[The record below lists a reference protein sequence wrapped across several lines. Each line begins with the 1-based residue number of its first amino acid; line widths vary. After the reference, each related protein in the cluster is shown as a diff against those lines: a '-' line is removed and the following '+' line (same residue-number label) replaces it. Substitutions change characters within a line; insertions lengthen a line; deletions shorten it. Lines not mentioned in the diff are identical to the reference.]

1 MGYPQIEHHG
11 AKDGV
16 TGSCHQLDM
25 NATTSLLVDCG
36 LFQGDDASIP
46 SGEGGSRLLIDF
58 PLDSIKALVVT
69 HVHIDHVGRIPY
81 LLAAGFAGPILCS
94 EASAKL
100 LPIVLEDAFKL
111 SFSRDQ
117 QRIERYIDIVE
128 SRLVALPYQHWFTLV
143 DTDELN
149 ARIRLQRAG
158 HIIGSAYVEIDLNYP
173 QAGES
178 KRIVFSGDLGAPHAP
193 FLMPPQPPERADILV
208 LESTYGDRLHEDR
221 QTRRQRLEAV
231 IEQALQDQGTV
242 LIPAFSIGRT
252 QELLYELEE
261 IIHTRSVGASTL
273 ANTPPSETV
282 PASSASVGASLL
294 ANSSTDRP
302 PLATEM
308 SATPIPPL
316 STEERAA
323 PILPLPSEKRA
334 NSDHL
339 PLPSGERA
347 GVRGRGTMPENEIT
361 AESAEVRGETAGDTP
376 ATNWPELPIILDSP
390 LASRFTAAYRELKP
404 FWNQEARDRVQSGR
418 RPLSFE
424 QLITIDSHS
433 DHQRIVNHLTQTAR
447 PAIVIAGGGMCSGG
461 RIVNYLK
468 AMLGDKRH
476 NVLFVGYQ
484 AKGTPGHAIQT
495 YGPKGGYVNL
505 DGERFDIRAGISSIG
520 GYSAH
525 ADQNGLVDFVTGMQQ
540 WPTEIRV
547 VHGEQEAKQIL
558 ADRLYAEYEQR
569 NRPPL
574 EIVSAG

>member
-1 MGYPQIEHHG
+1 MGYPHIEHHG

-81 LLAAGFAGPILCS
+81 LLAAGFEGPILCS

-149 ARIRLQRAG
+149 ARVRLQRAG

-261 IIHTRSVGASTL
+261 IIHTRSVGASSL
-273 ANTPPSETV
+273 ANMLPSETV
-282 PASSASVGASLL
+282 PASVGASSL
-294 ANSSTDRP
+294 ANSNSKR
-302 PLATEM
+302 
-308 SATPIPPL
+308 PPL
-316 STEERAA
+316 STEESAA
-323 PILPLPSEKRA
+323 PILPLP
-334 NSDHL
+334 
-339 PLPSGERA
+339 PGERA
-347 GVRGRGTMPENEIT
+347 GVRGRETMPENEIT

-376 ATNWPELPIILDSP
+376 ATNWPKLPIILDSP

-476 NVLFVGYQ
+476 NVVFVGYQ
-484 AKGTPGHAIQT
+484 AKGTPGHAIQA
-495 YGPKGGYVNL
+495 YGPKGGYVVL
-505 DGERFDIRAGISSIG
+505 DGERFDIRAGITSIG

-525 ADQNGLVDFVTGMQQ
+525 ADQKGLVDFVTGMQR

-547 VHGEQEAKQIL
+547 VHGEQRAKKAL
-558 ADRLYAEYEQR
+558 ADVLKARYAGDDNDIE
-569 NRPPL
+569 L
-574 EIVSAG
+574 KL